1 MTSRCHYEFEAP
13 SNNWLLN
20 MLSIFL
26 PVMLIIGFFIWMQRR
41 APGQMGN
48 VMSIGRSKAKA
59 YDADKPSTTFDDIA
73 GYTGVKQEITEV
85 VDFLRMPE
93 RFKEIGARVP
103 KGILLVGPPGTG
115 KTLFARAVAGEAG
128 VGFLSVTGSDFMEM
142 FVGVGASRVRDLFQ
156 QARRMGRAI
165 IFIDEIDSIGRKRG
179 AGLGGGHDE
188 REQTLNQLLAEM
200 DGFETSEGIVIMAAT
215 NRPDILDPALL
226 RPGRFDR
233 QIIVPFPESSERK
246 LILEVHSRDKRMG
259 PDVDMETMAQATPG
273 MSGADL
279 ANLVNEAALVAVRRG
294 SKQIE
299 RIDFENARDRVVLG
313 AQRESLIMSA
323 EEKRATAYH
332 EGGHALLATV
342 LPHGDPLHKVTI
354 LPRGMALGVTWSLP
368 QERHTYSKEFFEDT
382 ICKAMGGRV
391 AEMIVFGHLNSG
403 AANDLEQA
411 TGIARR
417 MVREWGM
424 SERVGPMAWSSQQAV
439 FLGEDLMS
447 SQREYSDDTAKL
459 LDEEIARILT
469 DQEGPGDRHPHPAPP
484 WSRVDRRSSARPG
497 DHRRARG
504 RPPDPPRHDRVGSAG
519 QRHHRPLTVA
529 SGRPEGR
536 VRPRSGSGDVPGCR
550 HSATAAHRSVADIG
564 PMNPA
569 RLTPWHRPRPRRHG
583 GDRIALVQ
591 RSCREVLDV
600 DHGDL
605 TTLEHPRLVDDAAA
619 HVARRRA
626 EHGDQPWR
634 VRTGEVGPVEL
645 FAGWQSLLRRRIG
658 VSAASGRSSRSH
670 RWRPRSR
677 WRRRVHP
684 VRTQATNRHDAGSTD
699 GRPTNPTGR
708 QVAAAGQRTLHE
720 HPVGG
725 LEDQFGVQRV
735 GRREVDREHRAG
747 PDRGCG
753 QPLDRRRSAR
763 ADGLDGDRCHRRCRR
778 CRPRARRLSASIGP
792 MPRCHWVATKPSSR
806 GGAPRTTEVATESPA
821 GR

>member
-1 MTSRCHYEFEAP
+1 MSNLPPPPPPPPPGRGRDQQNGQQRRGEPDRRPERSHGDPPSTGTGKGPGSWPKWTIWLLVGVVAAAFLVPTLWPSDSGETLEYSEWREQVIAGNIETAVINNGSGKITGEFTNGDKYSTTGDGATGVSDADRELLDEHDVQYEFEAP
-13 SNNWLLN
+13 SNNWLLGI
-20 MLSIFL
+20 LSIFL
-26 PVMLIIGFFIWMQRR
+26 PVALIIGFFIWMQRR
-41 APGQMGN
+41 AQGQMGN

-188 REQTLNQLLAEM
+188 REQTLNQMLAEM

-233 QIIVPFPESSERK
+233 QIVVPFPEASERK
-246 LILEVHSRDKRMG
+246 AILEVHSRDKRMG
-259 PDVDMETMAQATPG
+259 ADVDMETMAQATPG

-368 QERHTYSKEFFEDT
+368 QERHTYSKEYFEDT

-424 SERVGPMAWSSQQAV
+424 SDRVGPMAWSSQQQV

-447 SQREYSDDTAKL
+447 SGREYSDDTAKL

-469 DQEGPGDRHPHPAPP
+469 DQEGRATDILTR
-484 WSRVDRRSSARPG
+484 
-497 DHRRARG
+497 HRRGLELIA
-504 RPPDPPRHDRVGSAG
+504 DALLDRETIDG
-519 QRHHRPLTVA
+519 
-529 SGRPEGR
+529 PE
-536 VRPRSGSGDVPGCR
+536 V
-550 HSATAAHRSVADIG
+550 
-564 PMNPA
+564 A
-569 RLTPWHRPRPRRHG
+569 RLIHLGMTE
-583 GDRIALVQ
+583 
-591 RSCREVLDV
+591 S
-600 DHGDL
+600 
-605 TTLEHPRLVDDAAA
+605 
-619 HVARRRA
+619 
-626 EHGDQPWR
+626 
-634 VRTGEVGPVEL
+634 
-645 FAGWQSLLRRRIG
+645 
-658 VSAASGRSSRSH
+658 
-670 RWRPRSR
+670 
-677 WRRRVHP
+677 
-684 VRTQATNRHDAGSTD
+684 
-699 GRPTNPTGR
+699 
-708 QVAAAGQRTLHE
+708 
-720 HPVGG
+720 
-725 LEDQFGVQRV
+725 
-735 GRREVDREHRAG
+735 
-747 PDRGCG
+747 G
-753 QPLDRRRSAR
+753 QPASDIR
-763 ADGLDGDRCHRRCRR
+763 AH
-778 CRPRARRLSASIGP
+778 
-792 MPRCHWVATKPSSR
+792 
-806 GGAPRTTEVATESPA
+806 
-821 GR
+821 

>member
-1 MTSRCHYEFEAP
+1 MNNLPPPPPPPPPGRGRGSKRPDDADRRHGEKSPANKNKGNEFNADGTPSTGGRGPGSWPRWTIWVLVGVLAAAFLVPSLWPSDSGESLEYSEWRTQVIEGNIATADINASGKITGEFSNGDQYTTTGDASTGVSDP
-13 SNNWLLN
+13 DRELLIENNVDFKFTAASNNWLLGV
-20 MLSIFL
+20 LSIFL
-26 PVMLIIGFFIWMQRR
+26 PVMLIIGFFVWMQRR
-41 APGQMGN
+41 AQGQMGG
-48 VMSIGRSKAKA
+48 VMSIGKSKAKA
-59 YDADKPSTTFDDIA
+59 YDADRPSTTFDDIA

-93 RFKEIGARVP
+93 RFREIGARVP

-156 QARRMGRAI
+156 QARRMGKAI
-165 IFIDEIDSIGRKRG
+165 IFVDEIDSIGRKRG

-188 REQTLNQLLAEM
+188 REQTLNQMLAEM

-233 QIIVPFPESSERK
+233 QIVVPLPEATERQA
-246 LILEVHSRDKRMG
+246 ILEVHSRDKRMG

-294 SKQIE
+294 SKEIQ

-313 AQRESLIMSA
+313 ATRESMILSA

-469 DQEGPGDRHPHPAPP
+469 TQE
-484 WSRVDRRSSARPG
+484 SRAR
-497 DHRRARG
+497 DVLSRHRRG
-504 RPPDPPRHDRVGSAG
+504 
-519 QRHHRPLTVA
+519 LELVA
-529 SGRPEGR
+529 E
-536 VRPRSGSGDVPGCR
+536 
-550 HSATAAHRSVADIG
+550 
-564 PMNPA
+564 
-569 RLTPWHRPRPRRHG
+569 
-583 GDRIALVQ
+583 AL
-591 RSCREVLDV
+591 
-600 DHGDL
+600 
-605 TTLEHPRLVDDAAA
+605 LEHETIDGPE
-619 HVARRRA
+619 VAKLIQQGMA
-626 EHGDQPWR
+626 E
-634 VRTGEVGPVEL
+634 
-645 FAGWQSLLRRRIG
+645 S
-658 VSAASGRSSRSH
+658 
-670 RWRPRSR
+670 
-677 WRRRVHP
+677 
-684 VRTQATNRHDAGSTD
+684 
-699 GRPTNPTGR
+699 
-708 QVAAAGQRTLHE
+708 
-720 HPVGG
+720 
-725 LEDQFGVQRV
+725 
-735 GRREVDREHRAG
+735 
-747 PDRGCG
+747 G
-753 QPLDRRRSAR
+753 QP
-763 ADGLDGDRCHRRCRR
+763 ADD
-778 CRPRARRLSASIGP
+778 I
-792 MPRCHWVATKPSSR
+792 VAH
-806 GGAPRTTEVATESPA
+806 
-821 GR
+821 